1 MFYMF
6 HSLPDGNSRLQ
17 EGCVARPTETL
28 FVIFRQ
34 YLWLRNQSPWPQ
46 LPPLYNRKSTDCEKQ
61 AAIHPNSC
69 WFNEWL
75 TSSSVVKLTGAP
87 TQNKARLDPKTR
99 PSHLKQ
105 SQQLLHL
112 KRTAFSLTFL
122 GNPLKTLIVQ
132 ILYAQSWGSS
142 FVLEKRNVTSEE
154 EARGRLLWKWP
165 NSNDKVKWLSALGSQ
180 VLWLMVCCG
189 WYFRCGM
196 NWDLLQ

>member
-28 FVIFRQ
+28 FVVFRQ

-132 ILYAQSWGSS
+132 ILYAHYGNSWSWG
-142 FVLEKRNVTSEE
+142 VILCAGETKRNIWGRSSGPPPLEVT
-154 EARGRLLWKWP
+154 K
-165 NSNDKVKWLSALGSQ
+165 
-180 VLWLMVCCG
+180 
-189 WYFRCGM
+189 
-196 NWDLLQ
+196 LQW

>member
-17 EGCVARPTETL
+17 EGCDARQTETL

-34 YLWLRNQSPWPQ
+34 YLWEISHHDHNSLHYTTERA
-46 LPPLYNRKSTDCEKQ
+46 DGEKQ
-61 AAIHPNSC
+61 AAIHPDSC

-105 SQQLLHL
+105 SQRLLHL
-112 KRTAFSLTFL
+112 KRAAFSLMFL
-122 GNPLKTLIVQ
+122 GNRLETLIVQ
-132 ILYAQSWGSS
+132 ILDAHYGDSQSWVGHLLFTSW
-142 FVLEKRNVTSEE
+142 RNET
-154 EARGRLLWKWP
+154 
-165 NSNDKVKWLSALGSQ
+165 
-180 VLWLMVCCG
+180 
-189 WYFRCGM
+189 
-196 NWDLLQ
+196 